1 VCLPDTIA
9 PVLST
14 LYLFLLRPPLP
25 HGLSRT
31 PWLLLLPPPP
41 GIVALA
47 TLAPVSFPSYRVT
60 QLSLALGAEMIP
72 RVIPASL
79 VSTSGCS
86 FLAPLLEPFNPNLVH
101 CDLWTSPIPSV
112 SGYKYY
118 LVIFDDCTHYLL
130 TFLLRQKSDTFPTR
144 RLSRAAVR

>member
-1 VCLPDTIA
+1 
-9 PVLST
+9 
-14 LYLFLLRPPLP
+14 
-25 HGLSRT
+25 
-31 PWLLLLPPPP
+31 
-41 GIVALA
+41 
-47 TLAPVSFPSYRVT
+47 
-60 QLSLALGAEMIP
+60 MIP

-101 CDLWTSPIPSV
+101 CDLWTSPIQSV

-118 LVIFDDCTHYLL
+118 LVIFDDCTHCLL